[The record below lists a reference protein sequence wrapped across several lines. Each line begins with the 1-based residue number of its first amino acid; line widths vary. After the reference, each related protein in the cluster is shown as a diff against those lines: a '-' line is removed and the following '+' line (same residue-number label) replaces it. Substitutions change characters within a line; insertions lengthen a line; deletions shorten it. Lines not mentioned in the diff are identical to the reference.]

1 MKTNAFIHLF
11 VRNSLWQH
19 LLFWALSF
27 YLLLR
32 IFSGNNAPTRIDYI
46 YNGLFHLTLLPGVYV
61 NLLIFIP
68 RMLGRNKYLLYLL
81 LMMLTIALSSAFNIL
96 FFEHLVDYVLP
107 GYYFISYYEFYDIA
121 QFFIAYL
128 GLTTL
133 LKLSKAWFQLSASEK
148 RLSIAEKE
156 KLDAELRALKSQI
169 NPHFLFNSLNN
180 LYALSLKEDKQTPA
194 FILKLS
200 EVMRYMIYESNAD
213 FVFLKKELNFIK
225 NYVALQKLRSDQ
237 RARIS
242 FHISGKVGKQK
253 LAPLLFIPFVENSFK
268 HGIKGETGD
277 SYVNIHMEV
286 TGNELLFKVENN
298 KGAVDEVEKGHFN
311 GIGLTNVRQRLAL
324 MYPEKHQLTICDEDK
339 TFSVQLKLTLS

>member
-1 MKTNAFIHLF
+1 M
-11 VRNSLWQH
+11 
-19 LLFWALSF
+19 
-27 YLLLR
+27 
-32 IFSGNNAPTRIDYI
+32 
-46 YNGLFHLTLLPGVYV
+46 
-61 NLLIFIP
+61 
-68 RMLGRNKYLLYLL
+68 
-81 LMMLTIALSSAFNIL
+81 SSAFNIL

-121 QFFIAYL
+121 QFFIVYM

-148 RLSIAEKE
+148 KLSIAEKD

-200 EVMRYMIYESNAD
+200 EVMRYMIYESNED
-213 FVFLKKELNFIK
+213 FVSLKKELNFIK
-225 NYVALQKLRSDQ
+225 NYVALQKLRSDH

-268 HGIKGETGD
+268 HGIKGETGY
-277 SYVNIHMEV
+277 SYVNIHLDVAED
-286 TGNELLFKVENN
+286 ELLLKVENN

>member
-1 MKTNAFIHLF
+1 M
-11 VRNSLWQH
+11 WQH

-32 IFSGNNAPTRIDYI
+32 IFSGNNEPAQIDYI
-46 YNGLFHLTLLPGVYV
+46 YNGLFHLTLLSGVYI
-61 NLLIFIP
+61 NLLVLIP
-68 RMLGRNKYLLYLL
+68 RILGKNRYFLYLL
-81 LMMLTIALSSAFNIL
+81 LVMLTIAMSSGFNIL

-121 QFFIAYL
+121 QFFIAYI

-156 KLDAELRALKSQI
+156 KLDAELKALKSQI

-200 EVMRYMIYESNAD
+200 EVMRYIIYEANDD
-213 FVFLKKELNFIK
+213 FVSLKKEVNFIK

-237 RARIS
+237 RADITME
-242 FHISGKVGKQK
+242 ITGKLGKHK
-253 LAPLLFIPFVENSFK
+253 VASLLFIPFVENGFK
-268 HGIKGETGD
+268 HGIKGETGN
-277 SYVNIHMEV
+277 SYVHIYMDV
-286 TGNELLFKVENN
+286 LDNELHFKVENN
-298 KGAVDEVEKGHFN
+298 KGIVDEIEKGQFN
-311 GIGLTNVRQRLAL
+311 GIGLKNVRQRLTL
-324 MYPEKHQLTICDEDK
+324 MYPEKHTLTIRDK
-339 TFSVQLKLTLS
+339 DNKFSVYLNLTLS